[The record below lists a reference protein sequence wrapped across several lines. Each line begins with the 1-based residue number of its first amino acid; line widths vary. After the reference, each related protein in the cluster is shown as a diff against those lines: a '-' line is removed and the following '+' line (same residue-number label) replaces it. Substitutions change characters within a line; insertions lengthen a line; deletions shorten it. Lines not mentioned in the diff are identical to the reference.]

1 MRSLRIVVL
10 GFMFFSL
17 GILVE
22 TSWAAALEGQSDF
35 MLVAKFAQRK
45 MEFFM
50 INGQGQEIVRSYP
63 IAAPKRNLKNSP
75 VIGRLKEIW
84 VNPPWWPTEETK
96 KDRLKKGIV
105 LPDKVKPGEADNAM
119 GKIKFIID
127 WRGGAAQVVRIHGTN
142 DPKSIGCRIT
152 RNCIRLYNNDGFN
165 LASFVLG
172 EPEIFLVNF
181 KNSRILKVQKEVVVR
196 LEN

>member
-1 MRSLRIVVL
+1 ML
-10 GFMFFSL
+10 FFL

-22 TSWAAALEGQSDF
+22 TCPAAAPEGQSDF

-45 MEFFM
+45 MEFFRV
-50 INGQGQEIVRSYP
+50 NGQGQELIRCYP

-75 VIGRLKEIW
+75 AIGRLKEIW

-105 LPDKVKPGEADNAM
+105 LPNKVKPGEANNAM

-142 DPKSIGCRIT
+142 EPKSIGHRIT
-152 RNCIRLYNNDGFN
+152 RDCIRLYNNDGFN

-172 EPEIFLVNF
+172 EPEIFLVSF
-181 KNSRILKVQKEVVVR
+181 KNSRIFKVVQKEIVVR